1 MSKSASPSPAAR
13 RPSLHRWV
21 RQLHLWIGAWGALA
35 AVLYGFTGLI
45 MAHRFGEDA
54 WYQGDSNEIEKR
66 EIAIPAEARGSAE
79 ALSLWLREHEG
90 LDALMIRKP
99 EAGRGGEGRGG
110 EGRGGEARPGA
121 NSGARPNGTPA
132 GGDAAKAA
140 SRGGEGSGEGG
151 ERWALNG
158 GTARESWSV
167 EYVAGEPTARF
178 KRTRHT
184 ALAAFL
190 RLHKA
195 ADRNLGWR
203 LLVDSFAIGMILLGL
218 SGLWM
223 WARNRSLKDM
233 ALSVFAVSVV
243 VLLIVLVPSL
253 A

>member
-1 MSKSASPSPAAR
+1 MMSQSAVSPSAAR
-13 RPSLHRWV
+13 RPSLYRWV

-45 MAHRFGEDA
+45 MAHRFGEEA

-99 EAGRGGEGRGG
+99 EAGRGGEARNGGNGGGERRGG
-110 EGRGGEARPGA
+110 
-121 NSGARPNGTPA
+121 SPNG
-132 GGDAAKAA
+132 AKAA
-140 SRGGEGSGEGG
+140 ERGEGDGG

-158 GTARESWSV
+158 GTARESWSL

-184 ALAAFL
+184 PLAAFL

-195 ADRNLGWR
+195 ADRTLGWR